1 MEPKENPETRFQ
13 FSIAWQQP
21 MNNWFTPHMR
31 NEMQTIADR
40 LYLESTNKLMLE
52 NLERMDQQVTGA
64 QDQPVLEHIM
74 QAYLRWK
81 T

>member
-13 FSIAWQQP
+13 FSIAWKQP

-52 NLERMDQQVTGA
+52 NLERMDQQVTGE

>member
-1 MEPKENPETRFQ
+1 
-13 FSIAWQQP
+13 
-21 MNNWFTPHMR
+21 MR

-40 LYLESTNKLMLE
+40 LYLESTNKVMLE
-52 NLERMDQQVTGA
+52 NLERMDQQVTGE